1 MKILDWIVLIFII
14 IMIIVYGIKKTRKPS
29 DSESYLRGQQTLPW
43 WTIGLSVMA
52 TQASAITFLS
62 LPGQAYD
69 EGLRFVQFYFGLPIA
84 IILLCIFVLPV
95 YYKLNVYTAYE
106 FLEKRFDLKTRSFAA
121 FLFLCQRSVA
131 TGLTL
136 FAPSIVL
143 SSILGWNL
151 SFTTCIIGLLV
162 IIYTVSGGTN
172 AVSQT
177 QKQQMLVIL
186 LGLIVIFF
194 IIISK
199 LPSNVSFQNAI
210 TIANDTGKLKAIDF
224 EFDLSNKYNIWN
236 AILGGTF
243 LFLSYFGTDQ
253 SQVQR
258 YLSGKSLKECQLGLL
273 FNALLKIPIQFF
285 ILFIGILI
293 FVFLQFN
300 TTPLHFNTANVA
312 LIKNSTY
319 ADQYILLEKQFDLLE
334 KKKLDAINHNLE
346 AKTVD
351 KTENIASI
359 NNILIKEKAIRS
371 EAKTLLKKFS
381 VQSGVQIETEDT
393 DYIFINF
400 ITQHLPKG
408 FVGLLIAIIVLAA
421 MSATAA
427 AINALSTTS
436 IIDFYKRLYKPKAT
450 DKHYLSVSKVATFSW
465 GIISIFFAMI
475 ITLFDNLIEAVNI
488 IGSLFYGAILG
499 IFIIS
504 FFLKKIMANATFI
517 GAIIGELIVILLFIL
532 NAYEII
538 DIAYLWFNLIGC
550 GITILIASLSQW
562 IITINNRKKLN
573 LILIKN

>member
-14 IMIIVYGIKKTRKPS
+14 IIIIVYGIKKTRKPS

-186 LGLIVIFF
+186 LGLIIIFF

-199 LPSNVSFQNAI
+199 LPSNVSFQDAI

-273 FNALLKIPIQFF
+273 FNAILKIPIQFF
-285 ILFIGILI
+285 ILFIGVLVFI
-293 FVFLQFN
+293 FLQFN

-400 ITQHLPKG
+400 ITQHLPQG

-532 NAYEII
+532 NTYEII